1 MSPKNHHRGHL
12 PAVSTLT
19 QTIYRGG
26 GGAGV
31 GGQMSD
37 DTWYLGQRYCP
48 PRQLNGGC
56 REAVMDS
63 NLIGLLVQRI
73 AMAEPVNELMC
84 R

>member
-1 MSPKNHHRGHL
+1 
-12 PAVSTLT
+12 
-19 QTIYRGG
+19 
-26 GGAGV
+26 
-31 GGQMSD
+31 MSD

-73 AMAEPVNELMC
+73 ATAEPVNELMC